1 MKKIITILCCVLL
14 VSSLA
19 GCGNKKENTS
29 TGTDTTTT
37 VESNTIG
44 DIFKDNISYEFTDD
58 YIKVVTE
65 EYVYEST
72 ITSEVHEK
80 LDAVDFFDEKKDEKY
95 AEILTALP
103 VEKKTSRSDYKL
115 TPEKMSDLIGKKG
128 QELIDM
134 GFENFGYNLSEENA
148 VFFMGC
154 NGYNYNVVTEE
165 HYVESDSFFADEAFA
180 DSTIKE
186 ITEYE

>member
-1 MKKIITILCCVLL
+1 MKKIITILCCILL
-14 VSSLA
+14 MYSLT
-19 GCGNKKENTS
+19 GCGKKEENTS
-29 TGTDTTTT
+29 AGADT
-37 VESNTIG
+37 SAAADNNSIG

-103 VEKKTSRSDYKL
+103 VEKKTPRSDYKL
-115 TPEKMSDLIGKKG
+115 TPEKMSELIGKKG

-165 HYVESDSFFADEAFA
+165 HYDESDSFFADEAFA
-180 DSTIKE
+180 ESTSSPAR
-186 ITEYE
+186 